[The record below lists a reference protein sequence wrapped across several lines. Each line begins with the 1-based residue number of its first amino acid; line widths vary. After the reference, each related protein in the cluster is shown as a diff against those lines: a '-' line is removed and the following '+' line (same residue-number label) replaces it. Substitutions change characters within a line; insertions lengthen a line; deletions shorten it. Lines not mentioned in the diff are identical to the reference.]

1 MSSKKSLTQIIL
13 EEMVSFCCFEITHVI
28 LQMFLYASHSLMVLM
43 ERVDT
48 RLSENILSAMNL
60 FLTVYCVVKVI

>member
-13 EEMVSFCCFEITHVI
+13 EEMVSFCCLEITHVI

>member
-1 MSSKKSLTQIIL
+1 MSSKKSLTQTIL
-13 EEMVSFCCFEITHVI
+13 EEMVSFFCFEIRHVI

-43 ERVDT
+43 ERIDT